1 MAFTPSG
8 RPPMKVE
15 QSIVMS
21 LSVFPLAYLRNHI
34 FRIYQISGVLWRCF
48 VHDVMFANNSLH
60 VGKGNESVSS
70 SSTQELIGRQHRIY
84 SVDNQ
89 RTQTDSPGGSAGMGA
104 VSDVYECIT
113 SLAVKGVL

>member
-1 MAFTPSG
+1 
-8 RPPMKVE
+8 MKVE

-21 LSVFPLAYLRNHI
+21 LSVCPLAYLRNHI
-34 FRIYQISGVLWRCF
+34 FRIYQISGGRSSVLWRCF